1 MIKRFDDNPKV
12 NDRVEFIL
20 LTPDANDCFTENP
33 YAFVDITIYYIQRD
47 FANININEYEE
58 ITSQKGLEV
67 KYYELNNIAC
77 ENPTQENLKNASDAK
92 QTFLSSQVKTNFYYL
107 NSQVVFQQGS
117 ASNPLWLKDGS
128 VEFPIVKPEAD
139 SKLSYSRFV
148 FYWDAFNVREGDYF
162 ICWKWKPNVSGDTIS
177 AHIKFYLDSD
187 IATTTSNP
195 THRTPRDK
203 YYDLL
208 KI

>member
-1 MIKRFDDNPKV
+1 M
-12 NDRVEFIL
+12 
-20 LTPDANDCFTENP
+20 
-33 YAFVDITIYYIQRD
+33 
-47 FANININEYEE
+47 
-58 ITSQKGLEV
+58 
-67 KYYELNNIAC
+67 
-77 ENPTQENLKNASDAK
+77 
-92 QTFLSSQVKTNFYYL
+92 
-107 NSQVVFQQGS
+107 
-117 ASNPLWLKDGS
+117 WLKDGS

-208 KI
+208 TRYLPEMYKQKYSAVDLSPEILDKLNVSVGQGFTVLENLANQIIDLYDANIIQEQLLVYLASMFNLTLRSTDPTRWRKQIKKAIPLYKRKGTFEGLRQALDDAGIRILSFHNFGL